1 MQQRSTWL
9 VLCGVLAGCTGDIF
23 TSPRSPSPTNP
34 TDQTPA
40 KLCDRSDE
48 RVAPLGTRLV
58 RLTHRQYDNTVR
70 DLLGV
75 DDAPSIGFQKDP
87 TFQGF
92 DNNAVGLWVNDR
104 LGRDYRRA
112 AEELAAKAVTSPQR
126 LAALMPGCSDASPEC
141 GKQFVQRF
149 GRLAWRRP
157 LDADEQTALEAL
169 FARGPELL
177 EGEHGAFAK
186 SAQLVIEAALQ
197 SPNFLYRPEVSSG
210 APAGG
215 AIALSPFELAS
226 RLSYLLWNSTPSP
239 SLLDLAEAGG
249 LQTPEQ
255 VRAQA
260 LAMLDD
266 PRARSVVDTFHHQ
279 WLDLDHYENITR
291 DETLY
296 PAFTA
301 EVPAMMQEETRHFV
315 RDVVLSAKA
324 PFRALFDASHTFVN
338 QQLAPFYGAGGSFA
352 PDRFDRVELDPKQRK
367 GLLTQLGFLASHAYT
382 RTDSPIHR
390 GVFVIRKVLCQVIP
404 NPPGNID
411 PNLPALSATI
421 KTTRQQVDAHTSPVS
436 CSGCHTRINGIGFG
450 FSNYDA
456 AGQYRTTENGEP
468 VDATGA
474 IDLDGERRT
483 FSSGVELAA
492 LVAGS
497 TEARTC
503 YSLNWVR
510 YAFGRQDAEED
521 ACAIEDLRASLT
533 RDDYPVRD
541 AIADLTMA
549 RAFRFRAVADE
560 EVQP

>member
-9 VLCGVLAGCTGDIF
+9 VLCGVLAGCTGDIL
-23 TSPRSPSPTNP
+23 TSPRSAFP
-34 TDQTPA
+34 TDPPA
-40 KLCDRSDE
+40 PKPAALCDRSDE

-58 RLTHRQYDNTVR
+58 RLTHRQYDITVR
-70 DLLGV
+70 DLLGI
-75 DDAPSIGFQKDP
+75 DDVPSIGFQKDP

-112 AEELAAKAVTSPQR
+112 AEELAAKAVQSPHH
-126 LAALMPGCSDASPEC
+126 LAALMPGCGDASPEC
-141 GKQFVQRF
+141 GAKFVQRF

-157 LDADEQTALEAL
+157 LAADEQTALEAL

-177 EGEHGAFAK
+177 EGAHSDFAK
-186 SAQLVIEAALQ
+186 GAQLVIEAALQ
-197 SPNFLYRPEVSSG
+197 SPHFLYRPEVSSG
-210 APAGG
+210 APEAG

-226 RLSYLLWNSTPSP
+226 RLSYLLWNSTPTAT
-239 SLLDLAEAGG
+239 LLDLAEAGG

-255 VRAQA
+255 LRAQA
-260 LAMLDD
+260 VAMLED

-291 DETLY
+291 DETMY

-301 EVPAMMQEETRHFV
+301 QVPALMQEETRHFV

-324 PFRALFDASHTFVN
+324 PFRTLFNASHTFVN
-338 QQLAPFYGAGGSFA
+338 QQLAPFYGAQGSFA
-352 PDRFDRVELDPKQRK
+352 ADRFDRVELDPKQRR

-390 GVFVIRKVLCQVIP
+390 GVFVIRKVLCQMIP
-404 NPPGNID
+404 NPPGDID

-421 KTTRQQVDAHTSPVS
+421 KTTRQQVDAHTSPAG
-436 CSGCHTRINGIGFG
+436 CTGCHTRINGIGFG

-468 VDATGA
+468 VDASGA
-474 IDLDGERRT
+474 IDLDGQRRT
-483 FSSGVELAA
+483 FGSGVELAE

-510 YAFGRQDAEED
+510 YAFQRQDAAED
-521 ACAIEDLRASLT
+521 ACAIEDLRTSLT

-541 AIADLTMA
+541 AIADLTRS